1 MKPNV
6 LALVVAWLGAAVA
19 VGAAVSTRRYIRAVD
34 RTMALAFARLQR
46 ERAGRWHTGGVI
58 HTPMAVDYRIGEPA
72 HEVISPLQAHR
83 MMRELQ
89 LLARARN

>member
-46 ERAGRWHTGGVI
+46 ERAGRWPRERTTHHDLQEVLAAI
-58 HTPMAVDYRIGEPA
+58 QREMPA
-72 HEVISPLQAHR
+72 LKRPRDFA
-83 MMRELQ
+83 
-89 LLARARN
+89 NW